1 MLKAR
6 QSQNHFSSRHFFQEA
21 NKQIGLYYNDTSG
34 RLVFVLFLEEI
45 QDTKKTFREM
55 TVKKFIVIKNNFKD
69 DPNWKELFVTS
80 DS

>member
-6 QSQNHFSSRHFFQEA
+6 QSQNHFSSRHFFQEV
-21 NKQIGLYYNDTSG
+21 NKKIGLYYNDTSD
-34 RLVFVLFLEEI
+34 RLVFVLFGRNPRHQKGILRNDCQKI
-45 QDTKKTFREM
+45 HSYKK
-55 TVKKFIVIKNNFKD
+55 NFKG